1 MAKSPL
7 ILNTENPVTSSRIKY
22 AHTLAHTTHMNTQSL
37 PTCKRFLTKTQVP
50 SSPVEKAAGPLRRG
64 SPVPPPP
71 AQRRQRRGRG
81 RGGTTRKCNVLS
93 LNHKKNKPG
102 RGKGKR
108 YPPGRGNGD
117 EQKQRAALS
126 LVPSDTRKSGR
137 WSPRDGCRPR
147 GRGKQP
153 VPSAGTPSAARPQ
166 RSAPGQAGGGDPRA
180 RPGQRGRVSAGRRAG
195 GRTER
200 NRAAPPPLPPVS
212 SSASRPGCLA
222 PRCSDPRWRSAGF
235 GKGVPSLRVFMPL
248 CPEGTPPPEMLFP
261 HSLRPS
267 RRWPRRRPSQG
278 QAAGRAT
285 WWPAEPGRRARAGR
299 QPPAAPGAQPRPP
312 ASAAPGVGGRRK
324 RGTMRRQPSWLAP
337 VLGLT
342 PAVPQ
347 PKSGE
352 GKTAGNITWTEAES
366 PAGRGK
372 SRPVRTENQF
382 GFLQLNS
389 RGAGV
394 KARLYPAMDGF
405 AAPAHHTCFTA
416 TLLLL
421 LLLSSN
427 RHQNSAK

>member
-7 ILNTENPVTSSRIKY
+7 VLNTENPVTSSRIKY

-64 SPVPPPP
+64 FPVPPPP
-71 AQRRQRRGRG
+71 AQRRPRRGRG

-108 YPPGRGNGD
+108 HPPGRGNGD

-180 RPGQRGRVSAGRRAG
+180 RPGQRGAEGGRRNRAEPSGSSAAAARAPLGVPAGLPCPALLGPSLEERRFREGSAIPTCFHAALSGGDAATRDVVSSQPPAKPPLAPPPALTRAG
-195 GRTER
+195 GRQ
-200 NRAAPPPLPPVS
+200 
-212 SSASRPGCLA
+212 
-222 PRCSDPRWRSAGF
+222 SD
-235 GKGVPSLRVFMPL
+235 L
-248 CPEGTPPPEMLFP
+248 
-261 HSLRPS
+261 
-267 RRWPRRRPSQG
+267 
-278 QAAGRAT
+278 AAGRA
-285 WWPAEPGRRARAGR
+285 WSPSPAGR
-299 QPPAAPGAQPRPP
+299 QPPAAPGAQPGPP

-389 RGAGV
+389 RGAGA
-394 KARLYPAMDGF
+394 KSRLYPAMDGF